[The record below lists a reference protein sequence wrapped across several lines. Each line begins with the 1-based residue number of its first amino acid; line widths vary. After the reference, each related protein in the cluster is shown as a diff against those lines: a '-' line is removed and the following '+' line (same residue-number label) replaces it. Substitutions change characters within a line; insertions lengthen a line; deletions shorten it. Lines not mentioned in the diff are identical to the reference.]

1 MSPPRSRTA
10 TSRRGGLSRERIV
23 DAALEEI
30 DEHGLESL
38 TMQRLATKLGAAPM
52 SLYNH
57 VKNKDDLLAAVSER
71 IWAEIAAGAPP
82 DDEAATW
89 LGALGQAIRDAGRR
103 RPNALPVLAVG
114 GVLPPP
120 LLAVVAE
127 QFERCGGAEPDPRLV
142 NGITTVGAF
151 AIGWAL
157 TEATGLGPT
166 AASAQE
172 TERQRIRRVTRA
184 LPPETPDRL
193 VDAAIAVCAAELEP
207 LFESGLAAIIAG
219 CGYTAPPA
227 TRSTGSGDRRRQA
240 AR

>member
-1 MSPPRSRTA
+1 MSGPSSST
-10 TSRRGGLSRERIV
+10 TTNRRRALSRERII
-23 DAALEEI
+23 DAALDEI
-30 DEHGLESL
+30 GEHGLESL
-38 TMQRLATKLGAAPM
+38 TMQRLATRLGAAPM

-57 VKNKDDLLAAVSER
+57 VKNKEDLLGAVSER
-71 IWAEIAAGAPP
+71 IWAEIAASAPA

-89 LGALGQAIRDAGRR
+89 LVALGRAIRDAGRR
-103 RPNALPVLAVG
+103 RPNALPLLAVG

-157 TEATGLGPT
+157 TESAGLGPT
-166 AASAQE
+166 AALAQE
-172 TERQRIRRVTRA
+172 TERQRIRRVARA

-193 VDAAIAVCAAELEP
+193 VDAAVAVCAAEVEP
-207 LFESGLAAIIAG
+207 LFESGLTAIIAG
-219 CGYTAPPA
+219 CGYTAPP
-227 TRSTGSGDRRRQA
+227 TSRSAGSNGRRRQA